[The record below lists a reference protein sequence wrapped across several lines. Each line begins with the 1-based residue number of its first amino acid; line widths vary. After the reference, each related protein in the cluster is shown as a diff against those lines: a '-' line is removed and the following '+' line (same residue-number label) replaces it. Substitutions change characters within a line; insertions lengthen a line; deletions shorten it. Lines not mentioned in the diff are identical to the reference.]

1 MVNWQILL
9 ICVQLRLACRANLF
23 LVIAIVL
30 ALIIDHCD
38 EVFGQ
43 VLPGRSRAAVLHL
56 LR

>member
-43 VLPGRSRAAVLHL
+43 VLPGRSRAAVMHL